1 LHLSPFPVRVAG
13 LGGPGVADFARFLAP
28 GIAFLYNK
36 NESPGC
42 FPPAD
47 LAGQSVWAISPLF
60 KEGIMDDETTRAG
73 DPLAAEPMGSTDTA
87 ADSPVAA
94 DAPDL
99 SVPST
104 ADNTNGAEE
113 ATSMPAMAELT
124 AEPVAAETATEP
136 GAAAAGEAEPP
147 SAVVA
152 AADEAETPSLE
163 SAAEGEAETPSL
175 EPAAEGAAETP
186 SLESGAAGEAET
198 PSLEPA
204 AEGEA
209 ETPSQEPAPRAGGGG
224 RGGRNSQQ
232 QSNRGGYGGSGSD
245 MAALLAESE
254 QQFRQLKY
262 GDVLE
267 GRVMRKDHDEILV
280 DIGSKSEGVIP
291 MSELTS
297 LTPDEL
303 QRLDIGDEVLVSVVQ
318 PENQE
323 GHVVLSLDKARQ
335 ERSWRNL
342 QKKFEGGEILEAE
355 VTGYNKG
362 GLLVNLEGVRGFV
375 PASQVSG
382 LSSGGNDAVK
392 QSELSR
398 YTGQRLPLKII
409 EINRNRNRLIL
420 SERQAAQE
428 QRDLRKEQ
436 LLAELQP
443 GQIRPGTVSSICDFG
458 AFVDIGG
465 ADGLIHLSELSWSR
479 VNHPSEVLKVGQP
492 VQVYVMSVDERDRK
506 IALSLKRT
514 QPEPWSTVME
524 RYHLGQLVRGTIT
537 QLTDFGAFAR
547 LEDGIEGLIH
557 VSELAEGRVTHPRN
571 VVQEGWNLILRVI
584 RIDPQRRRMGLSLKR
599 AMEPQE
605 GDTMEPQGPLPVIAG
620 RVPAPAE
627 APAEG
632 GEPRPVAPMGGGGAP
647 RQDRGMGG
655 GGAPRQDRGMGG
667 GGRQDRGR
675 RGEES
680 EPRPQMPAQ
689 PQLETAMAAAL
700 AAAMSASEPE
710 TPALPAPGQSVTDDG
725 PGGYL
730 ETQARAGTDEAADAS
745 AAYTQQEGTESAAAD
760 TALTTAETAEPAQD
774 TAPEPVAFTDMQE
787 GMAEATGPAEEAG
800 AAEPAYTDMQMG
812 RAEATSPAEEAAPT
826 ADAGEP
832 VAAAEPADT
841 AETEDGY
848 ASQMGSDE
856 TVTPDTDDVGP
867 DTDTATS

>member
-1 LHLSPFPVRVAG
+1 
-13 LGGPGVADFARFLAP
+13 
-28 GIAFLYNK
+28 
-36 NESPGC
+36 
-42 FPPAD
+42 
-47 LAGQSVWAISPLF
+47 
-60 KEGIMDDETTRAG
+60 MDDETTRAG
-73 DPLAAEPMGSTDTA
+73 DPLAAEPMGSTEP
-87 ADSPVAA
+87 DSPFAA
-94 DAPDL
+94 EAPDTG
-99 SVPST
+99 VST
-104 ADNTNGAEE
+104 SAAPQNGNGAED
-113 ATSMPAMAELT
+113 ATAMPAMT
-124 AEPVAAETATEP
+124 DVAAEPPVNE
-136 GAAAAGEAEPP
+136 AAAEPSVNEAAAEPSVSEAAEPSGEPVSAEAGAPAADEGTAEAPAETGGEAEP
-147 SAVVA
+147 AIA
-152 AADEAETPSLE
+152 
-163 SAAEGEAETPSL
+163 
-175 EPAAEGAAETP
+175 
-186 SLESGAAGEAET
+186 
-198 PSLEPA
+198 
-204 AEGEA
+204 
-209 ETPSQEPAPRAGGGG
+209 EPAPRSGGGG
-224 RGGRNSQQ
+224 RGGRGSQQ
-232 QSNRGGYGGSGSD
+232 QSNRGGYGGSDSD

-291 MSELTS
+291 MSELSS
-297 LTPDEL
+297 LTADEL

-398 YTGQRLPLKII
+398 YTGQSLPLKII

-492 VQVYVMSVDERDRK
+492 VQVFVMSVDERDRK

-571 VVQEGWNLILRVI
+571 VVQEGWNLTLRVI

-605 GDTMEPQGPLPVIAG
+605 GDTMEPQGPLPTIAG
-620 RVPAPAE
+620 RAPAPAE

-632 GEPRPVAPMGGGGAP
+632 GERPTAPMGGGAPRPERSMGGAP
-647 RQDRGMGG
+647 RQDRGGG
-655 GGAPRQDRGMGG
+655 GPRQDRGE
-667 GGRQDRGR
+667 RGR
-675 RGEES
+675 RGDEAE
-680 EPRPQMPAQ
+680 RAQMPAQ
-689 PQLETAMAAAL
+689 PQLETAMAAAM
-700 AAAMSASEPE
+700 AAAMGQTTEPE
-710 TPALPAPGQSVTDDG
+710 TPALPAPGQSVTDEG

-730 ETQARAGTDEAADAS
+730 ERQAREPEVEAPELPAPGQSVTDEGPGGTAEAPAASIEEVVPEAGTER
-745 AAYTQQEGTESAAAD
+745 
-760 TALTTAETAEPAQD
+760 
-774 TAPEPVAFTDMQE
+774 AFTDLQE
-787 GMAEATGPAEEAG
+787 GMAEATGPAEEA
-800 AAEPAYTDMQMG
+800 AAVTESTFTDVQEGM
-812 RAEATSPAEEAAPT
+812 AEATGPAEEAAASEPLSADMEADL
-826 ADAGEP
+826 ADARSLEP
-832 VAAAEPADT
+832 ESGAAEST
-841 AETEDGY
+841 AAPEDETYE
-848 ASQMGSDE
+848 SQMGPGE
-856 TVTPDTDDVGP
+856 TVTPVTEDEGP